1 MALLADDGV
10 AAYVH
15 ALALPRFE
23 GATVDDLAATPIA
36 GGNLNYA
43 WRCASGAASVFVKQ
57 APDYIK
63 CLGEAYGLT
72 SKRMGAEVAALR
84 ELGRISPRHAPA
96 VLAYDADRQIV
107 VMEDLAGFG
116 HLRDELQR
124 GACRGGVA
132 ADLGAFLARVHDAT
146 KGGAAATYA
155 DAFGDDNNG
164 AMRGVTEAYVF
175 AKPWDGGDETN
186 RDLGGSPALAARVAA
201 LRRDP
206 RSSAAASAAAFA
218 ARRECLC
225 HGDLHAGSVMTDG
238 ADRCVAIDAEF
249 AFYGP
254 AAFASGCCWRLRVRV
269 LRVRRGRAVARRRRG
284 APPGLQGLRRGAL
297 GRLRRG
303 PRRRGPGVRGG
314 RGLLVRGALP
324 PRRRRRVVP
333 DLADIADAGDRETA
347 ELLAVEI
354 AAANLTMPP
363 AGGALVLRLDSAT
376 ARRAA
381 PGADPNARSKR
392 LSSVRQDVTPLWCAL
407 VGDADRASRTI
418 VCMLLRA
425 GAKVVDGPKFAAKEL
440 PDPTIFPKQS
450 GVRGVN
456 YKEEIK
462 CPSAWD
468 KVHAIKAAKGWKRF
482 AARHRIVS
490 GLLITRCV
498 GDALPREVRALIG
511 EFWAPLGGS

>member
-15 ALALPRFE
+15 ALDLPRFE
-23 GATVDDLAATPIA
+23 GATVDDLTTTAIA

-107 VMEDLAGFG
+107 IMEDLAGFG

-132 ADLGAFLARVHDAT
+132 ADLGAFLAKVHDAT

-164 AMRGVTEAYVF
+164 PMRGVTEAYVF

-206 RSSAAASAAAFA
+206 AALEAAAAAAAAFA

-249 AFYGP
+249 ACYGP
-254 AAFASGCCWRLRVRV
+254 AAFDVGLLLAGYVFAYCAADAAAPSPGD
-269 LRVRRGRAVARRRRG
+269 AAARRRG
-284 APPGLQGLRRGAL
+284 CKACVEAL
-297 GRLRRG
+297 WAAYAA
-303 PRRRGPGVRGG
+303 G
-314 RGLLVRGALP
+314 RGDAEQAFAAAVAFSSAELFRRAVGAAS
-324 PRRRRRVVP
+324 VP

-363 AGGALVLRLDSAT
+363 ADAGSLVLRLDS
-376 ARRAA
+376 
-381 PGADPNARSKR
+381 
-392 LSSVRQDVTPLWCAL
+392 VY
-407 VGDADRASRTI
+407 DAVAH
-418 VCMLLRA
+418 A
-425 GAKVVDGPKFAAKEL
+425 GRVA
-440 PDPTIFPKQS
+440 
-450 GVRGVN
+450 N
-456 YKEEIK
+456 
-462 CPSAWD
+462 
-468 KVHAIKAAKGWKRF
+468 
-482 AARHRIVS
+482 
-490 GLLITRCV
+490 
-498 GDALPREVRALIG
+498 
-511 EFWAPLGGS
+511 